1 MSALS
6 VRRSIIVLVAI
17 ASLFGGAAVIRA
29 AAGWAADASLS
40 KAPPDAAQLVGQLE
54 AEQAYAASLAEQ
66 LQQVTTKADE
76 LRTALE
82 AAQEKAGSDAASADD
97 LSAQLEAAQ
106 ARLKTLEAQLAAA
119 ARAGT
124 TTTITTV
131 AAPPSTS
138 TGGGEDEH
146 EDEHEDGEEHD
157 D

>member
-6 VRRSIIVLVAI
+6 VRRSIIVLVAV

-54 AEQAYAASLAEQ
+54 AEQAYAASLSEQ
-66 LQQVTTKADE
+66 LQQVTTKANE
-76 LRTALE
+76 LRSALE
-82 AAQEKAGSDAASADD
+82 AAQSKAQSDAASADD

-106 ARLKTLEAQLAAA
+106 ARLKTLEAQLATA
-119 ARAGT
+119 ARAQT
-124 TTTITTV
+124 TTVVTTV
-131 AAPPSTS
+131 AATAPPS
-138 TGGGEDEH
+138 GGGGDDEH
-146 EDEHEDGEEHD
+146 EGGEEHD

>member
-6 VRRSIIVLVAI
+6 VRRSIIVLVAV

-54 AEQAYAASLAEQ
+54 AEQAYAASLSEQ
-66 LQQVTTKADE
+66 LQQVTTKANE
-76 LRTALE
+76 LRSALE
-82 AAQEKAGSDAASADD
+82 AAQSKAQSDAASADD

-119 ARAGT
+119 ARAQT
-124 TTTITTV
+124 TTVVTTV
-131 AAPPSTS
+131 AATAPPS
-138 TGGGEDEH
+138 GGGGDDEH
-146 EDEHEDGEEHD
+146 EGGEEHD

>member
-17 ASLFGGAAVIRA
+17 ASLFGGAVVIRA

-40 KAPPDAAQLVGQLE
+40 KAPPDPAQLVGQLE

-66 LQQVTTKADE
+66 LGQVTAKANE

-82 AAQEKAGSDAASADD
+82 AAQSKASSDAASADD
-97 LSAQLEAAQ
+97 LAAQLQAAKE
-106 ARLKTLEAQLAAA
+106 RLATLEAQLAAA
-119 ARAGT
+119 ARART
-124 TTTITTV
+124 TTTVTTV
-131 AAPPSTS
+131 TATAPPS
-138 TGGGEDEH
+138 GGDDDDGH
-146 EDEHEDGEEHD
+146 EGGEEHD